1 MIVIGEKMIQA
12 MVVLNPNAGRITK
25 KNRLS
30 YYYKLLSEYPQLE
43 AHFFLTSKKA
53 PADQL
58 IEKYHE
64 NFDMVIAI
72 GGDGTL
78 NRVIAGCRNIDKM
91 IPIGYIPSGTTND
104 FARTHNLLVNQK
116 KALKTIMEQNLHYVD
131 LGKFN
136 DDYFSYVAAFGA
148 YTSVAIKTSQKLKNL
163 LGYYAYILT
172 SFSHLNS
179 LKKYSIELYVD
190 GVYRKEDV
198 IFFAISNAR
207 SIGGLLNF
215 TFDQVS
221 LDDGKL
227 DMVYIRYPN
236 NPAALVD
243 TLKALRKREYN
254 HPTIVL
260 ERIEEVR
267 ITSKNALLW
276 SVDGEDGGELND
288 VTIKTLKNKL
298 PIFKSDE

>member
-1 MIVIGEKMIQA
+1 MIGMGEKMIQT
-12 MVVLNPNAGRITK
+12 MVVLNPIAGRFTR

-43 AHFFLTSKKA
+43 AHFFLTSKKV
-53 PADQL
+53 PADKL
-58 IEKYHE
+58 IEKYHATY
-64 NFDMVIAI
+64 DMIIAI

-78 NRVIAGCRNIDKM
+78 NRVITGCKNINKK

-104 FARTHNLLVNQK
+104 FARTHGLLVNQK
-116 KALKTIMEQNLHYVD
+116 KALQVIMDQNLKHVD

-163 LGYYAYILT
+163 FGYYAYILT
-172 SFSHLNS
+172 SFSHMNT
-179 LKKYSIELYVD
+179 LKKYTINLEVD
-190 GVYRKEDV
+190 GISRQEDV
-198 IFFAISNAR
+198 IFFAISNAL

-236 NPAALVD
+236 NPSELVD
-243 TLKALRKREYN
+243 TLKALRKRQYN

-260 ERIEEVR
+260 EKIDEVK
-267 ITSKNALLW
+267 IISKTPLLW
-276 SVDGEDGGELND
+276 SVDGEDGGQLTS
-288 VTIKTLKNKL
+288 VTIETLKNEM
-298 PIFKSDE
+298 PVFKPNQ

>member
-1 MIVIGEKMIQA
+1 MIDVGEKMIQT
-12 MVVLNPNAGRITK
+12 MVVLNPNAGRFTR

-43 AHFFLTSKKA
+43 THFFLTSKKVQ
-53 PADQL
+53 ADKL
-58 IEKYHE
+58 IEKYHA
-64 NFDMVIAI
+64 NFDMIIAI

-78 NRVIAGCRNIDKM
+78 NRVITGCKNINKN

-104 FARTHNLLVNQK
+104 FARTHGLLVTQK
-116 KALKTIMEQNLHYVD
+116 KALQIIMDQNIQHVD

-136 DDYFSYVAAFGA
+136 NDYFSYVAAFGA

-172 SFSHLNS
+172 SFSHMNT
-179 LKKYSIELYVD
+179 LKKYTINIEVN
-190 GVYRKEDV
+190 GMPRQEDV

-236 NPAALVD
+236 NPSELVD
-243 TLKALRKREYN
+243 TLRALRKREYN

-260 ERIEEVR
+260 EKIDEVKV
-267 ITSKNALLW
+267 TSKTPLLW
-276 SVDGEDGGELND
+276 SVDGEDGGQLTD
-288 VTIKTLKNKL
+288 VTIQTLKNEL
-298 PIFKSDE
+298 PVFKPIQ